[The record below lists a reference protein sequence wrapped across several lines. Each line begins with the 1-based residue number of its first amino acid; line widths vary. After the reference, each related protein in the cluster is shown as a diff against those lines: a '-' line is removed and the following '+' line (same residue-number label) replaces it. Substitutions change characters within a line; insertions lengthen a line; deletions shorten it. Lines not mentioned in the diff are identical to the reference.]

1 MKKNL
6 LVTLGLVSA
15 ITLSACGS
23 SDDTS
28 ASKESSDTKQ
38 ETAETTEKE
47 TDSKSDES
55 ESKDEDTKEED
66 SDGGD
71 WEHQVGD
78 TNDDGTLR
86 LLARNDTSETIETGP
101 FTLDFPQVTVSE
113 IVEWPEELTDV
124 YDTEPTGVIQIDM
137 EVSNSSEDTI
147 NFYMDQATITTNT
160 GEQLDPDILSSD
172 YIGGEFIG
180 AVNKSGSVRYML
192 ENSDPKDI
200 EWVRILINGPSNEDY
215 ERIGE
220 DVDVQID
227 F

>member
-6 LVTLGLVSA
+6 LVTLSLVSA

-28 ASKESSDTKQ
+28 ASEESSDSKQ

-47 TDSKSDES
+47 TDSKSGES
-55 ESKDEDTKEED
+55 ESEDDDAKEED

-124 YDTEPTGVIQIDM
+124 YDTEPTGVIQIDI
-137 EVSNSSEDTI
+137 EVSNSSEDTLR
-147 NFYMDQATITTNT
+147 FHMDKATITTST
-160 GEQLDPDILSSD
+160 GEQLEPDFLSSD
-172 YIGGEFIG
+172 HLGGEFIG

-192 ENSDPKDI
+192 ENSDPNEI
-200 EWVRILINGPSNEDY
+200 EWVRILINGPSDENY